1 MPKPTRMPDE
11 EQYEA
16 DELRRIYGSGMLTRL
31 QIGREIGRGRTATG
45 DWVGMFPKSSLT
57 AFRCIE
63 SATSLGRSSRIMS
76 NRERRAKAGRR
87 IAGRKAHT

>member
-1 MPKPTRMPDE
+1 MPKIKRLTDE

-45 DWVGMFPKSSLT
+45 DWVKDIPKVLVNDIPMYQVSDV
-57 AFRCIE
+57 ARKIV
-63 SATSLGRSSRIMS
+63 A
-76 NRERRAKAGRR
+76 NRVEP
-87 IAGRKAHT
+87 